1 MAGGEL
7 DGADDAGLF
16 DQVANSLLTGQRFG
30 GGAAVGR
37 KLGARVAG
45 RVRAVVRIFAA
56 RRDDGQDQIGQ
67 RRPLRRNT
75 PMDGVAEDGGGGDQ
89 TRRQGFFHRQPPFFA
104 ASLAALRA
112 RRSEEHT
119 SELQSLMR
127 IPYAVFCLKKK
138 TTL

>member
-75 PMDGVAEDGGGGDQ
+75 PMDGVAE
-89 TRRQGFFHRQPPFFA
+89 
-104 ASLAALRA
+104 
-112 RRSEEHT
+112 RSEEHT

-127 IPYAVFCLKKK
+127 ISYAVFC
-138 TTL
+138 